1 MATVSNWLA
10 GAYSALKSPSG
21 DWLAYSYAAKK
32 ARSHGG
38 SVSSFLSRSSSFAN
52 LLETSMQTQMSSIN
66 DIYARQALLRVQEE
80 NFKALE
86 KALAEQ
92 AAEAADESFAAKP
105 PETVTTGSSATI
117 DFETGIMT
125 MRDGTL
131 IDIKSGLKL
140 DPITKLPYS
149 VGYAIE
155 QDDD

>member
-52 LLETSMQTQMSSIN
+52 LLETSMQAKMSSIN

-80 NFKALE
+80 NLKKLE
-86 KALAEQ
+86 QNLNDLAE
-92 AAEAADESFAAKP
+92 AKDSFADNP
-105 PETVTTGSSATI
+105 PQSITTGSSATI
-117 DFETGIMT
+117 DLDKGIMT